1 MDIYEAL
8 RQSHDNQRALC
19 RRLLRT
25 RPGTAAR
32 TEIFRDL
39 FVELEAHAAAEERFL
54 YAPMLME
61 DAGLSS
67 SRHALSEH
75 HEIEEMLE
83 DLSVPDKGTD
93 DWLTGA
99 KALSDKVRHHLKEE
113 ERGFF
118 QVSGKILTEKQ
129 KSTLARKYLADFERM
144 KRRLRAA

>member
-8 RQSHDNQRALC
+8 RESHDNQRALC

-39 FVELEAHAAAEERFL
+39 FVELEAHAAAEER
-54 YAPMLME
+54 
-61 DAGLSS
+61 
-67 SRHALSEH
+67 
-75 HEIEEMLE
+75 
-83 DLSVPDKGTD
+83 
-93 DWLTGA
+93 
-99 KALSDKVRHHLKEE
+99 
-113 ERGFF
+113 GFF